1 MSEQATANN
10 RIGAVILA
18 AGYSSRM
25 GSFKPALQI
34 GDKTV
39 IARLITSFQHAG
51 IRDIVVVSGH
61 NRETLRS
68 LIAGFDVTESYN
80 ENFPQ
85 GMFTSIQA
93 GVKKTDKTLRG
104 FFLIPVDCPLL
115 ERETIDTLV
124 HEIKDDSSFAVP
136 CFRGKKGHPL
146 YVPMRYRDEILNH
159 DGAGGL
165 KGITDKYDHL
175 ITRVETGRESTV
187 LDMDT
192 PAAYEELKAF
202 YERGMKSE
210 SLADLASGRTFY
222 LIRHGQPQQHRDKI
236 FLGQTD
242 VPLSDTGIKQAEE
255 LGAKLPGGIG
265 RIYSSDLKRA
275 KQTAQ
280 IISGE
285 VTEVRGFREMNLG
298 SWDGRYIED
307 IKREYPKL
315 YEKRGKNLFSFK
327 IGNKAE
333 NFYDLQYR
341 TVRALTD
348 ILKKDDSRDIFIVAH
363 SGVIRCIENNLKGG
377 SVEDEWQKPATGD
390 IRVVRV

>member
-1 MSEQATANN
+1 MSEQATANS

-39 IARLITSFQHAG
+39 IARLITSFQDAG
-51 IRDIVVVSGH
+51 ITDIVVVSGH
-61 NRETLRS
+61 NREILHS

-93 GVKKTDKTLRG
+93 GVKKTDKALRG

-115 ERETIDTLV
+115 ERETIDALV
-124 HEIKDDSSFAVP
+124 RETKDDSSFAVP

-146 YVPMRYRDEILNH
+146 YIPMKYRDEILNH
-159 DGAGGL
+159 DGTGGL

-210 SLADLASGRTFY
+210 SLADLAAGRTFY
-222 LIRHGQPQQHRDKI
+222 LIRHGQTQQHRDKI

-242 VPLSDTGIKQAEE
+242 VPLSDTGIKQAEAVR
-255 LGAKLPGGIG
+255 AKLPEGIG

-307 IKREYPKL
+307 IKCEYPKL

-341 TVRALTD
+341 VIKALTD

-390 IRVVRV
+390 IRVVRT

>member
-25 GSFKPALQI
+25 GSFKPGLHI

-39 IARLITSFQHAG
+39 IARLITSFQDAG
-51 IRDIVVVSGH
+51 VRDIVVVSGH
-61 NRETLRS
+61 NREVLQS

-93 GVKKTDKTLRG
+93 GVKKTDKKLRG

-115 ERETIDTLV
+115 ERETIDALV
-124 HEIKDDSSFAVP
+124 GEIKDDSSFAVP
-136 CFRGKKGHPL
+136 CYRGKKGHPL
-146 YVPMRYRDEILNH
+146 YIPMRYRDEILSH
-159 DGAGGL
+159 DGTGGL
-165 KGITDKYDHL
+165 KGITDRYDHL
-175 ITRVETGRESTV
+175 MVRVETGRESTV

-202 YERGMKSE
+202 YRRGMKSE
-210 SLADLASGRTFY
+210 PLADLAAGRTFY

-242 VPLSDTGIKQAEE
+242 VPLSDTGIKQAETVK
-255 LGAKLPGGIG
+255 AKLPEDIV

-280 IISGE
+280 IICSE

-307 IKREYPKL
+307 IKREYPEL

-341 TVRALTD
+341 TVKALTD

-377 SVEDEWQKPATGD
+377 SVEDKWQKPATGE

>member
-25 GSFKPALQI
+25 GSFKPGLQI

-39 IARLITSFQHAG
+39 IARLITSFQDAG

-61 NRETLRS
+61 NRETLQS

-115 ERETIDTLV
+115 ERETIDALV
-124 HEIKDDSSFAVP
+124 REIKDDSSFAVP

-146 YVPMRYRDEILNH
+146 YVPMKYRDEILSH
-159 DGAGGL
+159 DGTGGL

-175 ITRVETGRESTV
+175 IARVETGRESTV

-210 SLADLASGRTFY
+210 SLADLAAGRTFY

-242 VPLSDTGIKQAEE
+242 VPLSDTGIKQAEAVR
-255 LGAKLPGGIG
+255 AKLPDGIG

-327 IGNKAE
+327 TGNKAE

-341 TVRALTD
+341 TVKALTD

-390 IRVVRV
+390 VRVVRV

>member
-25 GSFKPALQI
+25 GSFKPGLQI

-39 IARLITSFQHAG
+39 IARLITSFQDAG

-61 NRETLRS
+61 NRETLQS

-115 ERETIDTLV
+115 ERETIDALV
-124 HEIKDDSSFAVP
+124 REIKDDGSFAVP

-146 YVPMRYRDEILNH
+146 YVPMKYRDEILSH
-159 DGAGGL
+159 DGTGGL

-175 ITRVETGRESTV
+175 IARVETGRESTV

-255 LGAKLPGGIG
+255 LRAKLPDGIG

-285 VTEVRGFREMNLG
+285 VTEVKGFREMNLG

-315 YEKRGKNLFSFK
+315 YEKRGKTLFSFK
-327 IGNKAE
+327 TGNKAE

-341 TVRALTD
+341 TVKALTD

-390 IRVVRV
+390 IRVVRI

>member
-25 GSFKPALQI
+25 GSFKPGLQI

-39 IARLITSFQHAG
+39 IARLITSFQDAG

-61 NRETLRS
+61 NRETLQS

-115 ERETIDTLV
+115 ERETIDALV
-124 HEIKDDSSFAVP
+124 REIKDDSSFAVP

-146 YVPMRYRDEILNH
+146 YVPMRYRDEILSH
-159 DGAGGL
+159 DGTGGL

-175 ITRVETGRESTV
+175 IARVETGRESTV

-210 SLADLASGRTFY
+210 SLADLAAGRTFY

-255 LGAKLPGGIG
+255 LRAKLPDGIG

-327 IGNKAE
+327 TGNKAE

-341 TVRALTD
+341 TVKALTD

-390 IRVVRV
+390 VRVVRV